1 MFYTSPIREMVNKK
15 DHFGFTISMAKTS
28 VQIAVAEGLQPPISQ
43 KADPKRLK
51 ASVEDNTN
59 Q

>member
-28 VQIAVAEGLQPPISQ
+28 VQIAVAEGVT
-43 KADPKRLK
+43 A
-51 ASVEDNTN
+51 ETN
-59 Q
+59 GNSFAI

>member
-1 MFYTSPIREMVNKK
+1 MVNKK